1 MNPAIYMILVVLFV
15 IAITKEK
22 NEAYLAAKI
31 RRKKGDKNEML
42 ELAKQFIGK
51 ECMIYMF
58 SGTQIWGLLEAVSGN
73 ALMIRTDKAEEVVNL
88 DFVVRIREEPRGK
101 KGKKKPLQ

>member
-1 MNPAIYMILVVLFV
+1 
-15 IAITKEK
+15 
-22 NEAYLAAKI
+22 
-31 RRKKGDKNEML
+31 ML

-58 SGTQIWGLLEAVSGN
+58 SGTQIWGLLEAISGN
-73 ALMIRTDKAEEVVNL
+73 ALLIRTDKAAEVINL

-101 KGKKKPLQ
+101 KGKKKTPPKRRFNQAKSFRAILSFFLPDTVAYL

>member
-1 MNPAIYMILVVLFV
+1 
-15 IAITKEK
+15 
-22 NEAYLAAKI
+22 
-31 RRKKGDKNEML
+31 ML

-73 ALMIRTDKAEEVVNL
+73 ALLIRTDKAEEVVNL

>member
-1 MNPAIYMILVVLFV
+1 MILVVLFV

-58 SGTQIWGLLEAVSGN
+58 SGTDLGPVGSGFRQR
-73 ALMIRTDKAEEVVNL
+73 ADDTD
-88 DFVVRIREEPRGK
+88 R
-101 KGKKKPLQ
+101 